1 MEASVLDFSSPV
13 KFSFEDLDRF
23 ARQLLILFVYVVVE
37 QILDFR
43 N

>member
-1 MEASVLDFSSPV
+1 MEASVLDFTSSV
-13 KFSFEDLDRF
+13 KFSSEDLDRF
-23 ARQLLILFVYVVVE
+23 ARQLLIFFVYVVVE